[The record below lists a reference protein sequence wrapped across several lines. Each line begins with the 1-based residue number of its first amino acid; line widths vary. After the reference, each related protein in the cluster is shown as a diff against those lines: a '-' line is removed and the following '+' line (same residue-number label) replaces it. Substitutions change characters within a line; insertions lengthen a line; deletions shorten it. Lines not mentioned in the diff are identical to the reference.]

1 MFGCRDDVHIVS
13 TVVHIGN
20 DGGLQRRDESRLYR
34 YAVIPSPQ
42 GNPRAFAKFTMFFLD
57 TIATFKENRN
67 FAD

>member
-1 MFGCRDDVHIVS
+1 MGWMAGRVETFHETSLRFD
-13 TVVHIGN
+13 GN
-20 DGGLQRRDESRLYR
+20 G
-34 YAVIPSPQ
+34 PSPQ

>member
-1 MFGCRDDVHIVS
+1 MKITIPEGMGWMAGRVETFHETSLRFD
-13 TVVHIGN
+13 GN
-20 DGGLQRRDESRLYR
+20 G
-34 YAVIPSPQ
+34 PSPQ